1 MLYIEKN
8 EKLKKKYNQR
18 KTRKQR
24 KIYLKWTS
32 KPSNISHNIIENTL
46 VTIPKSKLA
55 LKHNKPAYNGLL
67 ILELSKVL
75 MQEFH
80 YDCNKCNAKS

>member
-1 MLYIEKN
+1 MKKN
-8 EKLKKKYNQR
+8 EKLKKKHNR
-18 KTRKQR
+18 CKTRKQ
-24 KIYLKWTS
+24 KIYLKCTS
-32 KPSNISHNIIENTL
+32 KPSNISHNIFENTL